1 MTNSCPNIGKKQKQM
16 RLMIGMFPLFFTLIM
31 MFWISIA
38 SDNRLMRF
46 LIFIPLMATTIPY
59 FQVRAST
66 CVFNSFAGI
75 KNMDDGNKVVT
86 DSSELK
92 QQRKMAI
99 IVLFQSIALSS
110 VLTLA
115 YYYI

>member
-1 MTNSCPNIGKKQKQM
+1 LTNSCPNIGQKQKQM
-16 RLMIGMFPLFFTLIM
+16 RLMIGMFPLLFTLVM

-38 SDNRLMRF
+38 SDDRSMRF
-46 LIFIPLMATTIPY
+46 LIFIPLMATTVPY

-86 DSSELK
+86 DSSELT
-92 QQRKMAI
+92 QQRKTALL
-99 IVLFQSIALSS
+99 VLIQSIVSS
-110 VLTLA
+110 AVLTSA

>member
-1 MTNSCPNIGKKQKQM
+1 M
-16 RLMIGMFPLFFTLIM
+16 RLMIAIFPFFFTLIM

-66 CVFNSFAGI
+66 CVFNSFACI
-75 KNMDDGNKVVT
+75 KNMDDVNKVVT

-99 IVLFQSIALSS
+99 IVLIQSIALSS